1 MVAHHV
7 SLIAVQAEAVGALL
21 PARPADGGQRQRT
34 LIAATARQAMTEL
47 RRLLGRR
54 SASMRQIKTLRPN
67 GPG

>member
-21 PARPADGGQRQRT
+21 PARPAEAAASAD

-47 RRLLGRR
+47 RRLLGVLRFNP
-54 SASMRQIKTLRPN
+54 QIMTIRPN